1 MTQLRSTR
9 HSPPSRARP
18 RVTLDQLH
26 TFVAVADSQHITAA
40 AEALQLAQ
48 GSVSAAIRRLES
60 TLGLPLLHR
69 VGRNVRLTDVGRA
82 VRQFAIRTLDEAL
95 EVERLASGYAAFE
108 RGEITISA
116 GRVTGAHLLSGWL
129 ATFVREHPDVELRIH
144 LAPVQELLAMLHEG
158 TTDVVIVGF
167 DLRVPGIETLVLQR
181 TELVVVV
188 AAQHPLAVHT
198 APMHDLRRHRY
209 LAHESG
215 TATQSRASRLLGGA
229 SEGSNELVL
238 EEGALHAALL
248 AGLGFAVMPRAA
260 VERDITDGRLVE
272 LHHAG
277 RPVQQPFTAARRRGL
292 QTPAADA
299 VWQHLCA
306 VSKGNARLSGSS

>member
-1 MTQLRSTR
+1 M
-9 HSPPSRARP
+9 SPPRHLRPPGRP
-18 RVTLDQLH
+18 RPQITLDQLH

-40 AEALQLAQ
+40 AETLHLAQ
-48 GSVSAAIRRLES
+48 GSVSAAVRRLEA

-82 VRQFAIRTLDEAL
+82 VRQLAIRTLDEAS
-95 EVERLASGYAAFE
+95 EVEHLASGCAAFE
-108 RGEITISA
+108 RGEITIAA

-129 ATFVREHPDVELRIH
+129 ASFVREHPDIELRIH

-158 TTDVVIVGF
+158 STDVVIVGF
-167 DLRVPGIETLVLQR
+167 DLRLPDIETVVLQR

-188 AAQHPLAVHT
+188 AAQHPLAVHA

-215 TATQSRASRLLGGA
+215 TATQSRALRLLGA
-229 SEGSNELVL
+229 AAEGLHELVL

-272 LHHAG
+272 LRHSG
-277 RPVQQPFTAARRRGL
+277 RRVRQPFTAARRRGR
-292 QTPAADA
+292 QTPAVDA
-299 VWQHLCA
+299 VWRHLLE
-306 VSKGNARLSGSS
+306 VSKGQTREVHQRP